1 MAAVIQ
7 LVPCESAASQLS
19 FIQTVSYPARQ
30 FRQLRQLQSASQ
42 SDSCLQVVSQ
52 SAISQCKASQSA
64 VNLTVTCQSLGQTA
78 VTECQSVIFSISRPV
93 SQSMR
98 LKEQLL

>member
-7 LVPCESAASQLS
+7 LVPCESASSQLS

-30 FRQLRQLQSASQ
+30 LRQFQSASQ

-52 SAISQCKASQSA
+52 SAISQCKAIQSA

-78 VTECQSVIFSISRPV
+78 VTECQSVIFSISWPV